1 VKVAVIQEVAMLRS
15 RYAFVAL
22 AVFAALSCG
31 DLTGSGS
38 TPVTVRFA
46 LAGTSASPL
55 TVSGASAALSI
66 DPLVVKGSNGTLT
79 INEIAM
85 VVSHIEFEQA
95 DDACEDQ
102 AAGGKSGKSAD
113 VKDEKDENDECDE
126 FNMSPVLLHMTLP
139 GGATTVATDH
149 VPVGTW
155 TELKF
160 RVKNVDFDD
169 DEEDDKDSAENTQL
183 QNLLTTLRAEFPD
196 WPRKASFVVKGS
208 FLPTGGVI
216 ASNYTTFFNGEIKVK
231 MPLNPPLVIS
241 STGASREV
249 VVELDPAAW
258 FKLSDGKVLDL
269 SAFDFG
275 RTRQLLEFRADTK
288 KGFVRVKTKD

>member
-1 VKVAVIQEVAMLRS
+1 MLRS
-15 RYAFVAL
+15 RHALGAL

-38 TPVTVRFA
+38 GSTPVTVRFA
-46 LAGTSASPL
+46 LTGASASPL
-55 TVSGASAALSI
+55 TVSGAAAALSV

-95 DDACEDQ
+95 DDACEGE
-102 AAGGKSGKSAD
+102 AAGGKGGRSEGH
-113 VKDEKDENDECDE
+113 DEKDENDDCDE
-126 FNMSPVLLHMTLP
+126 FNMLPVLLHMTLP

-149 VPVGTW
+149 VPIGTW
-155 TELKF
+155 TKLNF

-169 DEEDDKDSAENTQL
+169 DDEDDKDSAEDAQL
-183 QNLLTTLRAEFPD
+183 QNLLARLRAEFPD

-208 FLPTGGVI
+208 FLPTGAVI

-241 STGASREV
+241 SAGASREV